1 MAWTLVGA
9 LAAALLA
16 VAWRGRRSAAQLEQ
30 RLRVASQELEALQQ
44 AFSRFAPAQVV
55 EHIIAEGVSAHPEKK
70 DVTVLFADL
79 KGFTAL
85 GERLDPAVLVGMLND
100 YFERMSHVIAAH
112 GGHVSKFIGD
122 GILALFGALDS
133 NPWQTSDAVRAA
145 FAMQAALG
153 ELNAQRPPERPQLA
167 MGIGVHH
174 GPVVA
179 GVMGSTELVEYGV
192 IGSTVNVASRVQGL
206 TRVHDVDILVT
217 AAVRA
222 HLDPRVVTRAMPAVA
237 VKGLPEPLV
246 TFAVEAP
253 GSPPADAPR

>member
-1 MAWTLVGA
+1 MAWLAAGA
-9 LAAALLA
+9 LAAILL
-16 VAWRGRRSAAQLEQ
+16 VVIRRTRRATAQLEQ

-55 EHIIAEGVSAHPEKK
+55 ERIIAGGVATHPEKK

-100 YFERMSHVIAAH
+100 WFERMSDVIAAH

-133 NPWQTSDAVRAA
+133 NPWQRSDAVRAA
-145 FAMQAALG
+145 FAMQAALA
-153 ELNAQRPPERPQLA
+153 ELNARRPPERPPLA
-167 MGIGVHH
+167 MGVGVHH

-179 GVMGSTELVEYGV
+179 GVIGSNELVEYGV

-206 TRVHDVDILVT
+206 TRVHDVDVLVT
-217 AAVRA
+217 DAVRA
-222 HLDPRVVTRAMPAVA
+222 HLDPRVVARAMPAVA
-237 VKGLPEPLV
+237 VKGLPAPLV
-246 TFAVEAP
+246 TYALEQPPP
-253 GSPPADAPR
+253 GATPR